1 MTDPLSASLAAAVRE
16 ARQDREL
23 SAGTLAE
30 RSGVS
35 RAMIG
40 KIERGEAQ
48 PTAVLLS
55 RLAAALGLSLSEL
68 VARAEGDDDRRLA
81 RRDDQA
87 TWQDPVTGYV
97 RRAVSPPGRGAT
109 ELVEIDLPPGAKA
122 GFPAVSYVFAD
133 HQIWVLS
140 GRLRFHE
147 GEVVHELA
155 EGDCL
160 QLGRPVDCA
169 YENPGPQPCRYLVV
183 LTKR

>member
-1 MTDPLSASLAAAVRE
+1 VTDPLSASLAAAVRE

-55 RLAAALGLSLSEL
+55 KLATALGLTLSEL
-68 VARAEGDDDRRLA
+68 VARAEGEDRSVA
-81 RRDDQA
+81 RRADQPV
-87 TWQDPVTGYV
+87 WRDPVTGYV
-97 RRAVSPPGRGAT
+97 RRAVSPPGHGAT

-122 GFPAVSYVFAD
+122 GFPAGSYAVAD

-147 GEVVHELA
+147 GDLVHDLA

-169 YENPGPQPCRYLVV
+169 YENTGRQPCRYLVV